1 MIEKINEE
9 AEYLLEDLTFE
20 HDGAHLAYTT
30 GTGAASGM
38 NEAYVLKTE
47 DIELDPESQEL
58 IEEIIHKAEGDLPNS
73 AFAYVPDKDKTSTRK
88 LRIDD
93 ANHVRSAVA
102 ALGKGMMGNKV
113 QIPEKDLPAV
123 KAKVRAAYKKFF
135 PENEVP
141 SVLKSM
147 GEKDSDAVSESS
159 IQKADHGINK
169 EENTVTDTVSINKA
183 DHEDMIKKLAL
194 LESYQEKEKQELRKS
209 KEDVVKSATFVDNQ
223 EEVVTA
229 ILADKTGVV
238 ESVIVKAVEA
248 IEALNQEHKENLEKA
263 LEESKQEVTKAKEE
277 AEATKEEFAK
287 SEAIEGD
294 NNSKEDHEAD
304 INKSKAFTEFLKNDY
319 LKNK

>member
-1 MIEKINEE
+1 MIEKINTE
-9 AEYLLEDLTFE
+9 AEYLLQDLTFE
-20 HDGAHLAYTT
+20 HDEAHLAYTT

-113 QIPEKDLPAV
+113 QIPSKDLPAV

-183 DHEDMIKKLAL
+183 EHEDILKQLAA
-194 LESYQEKEKQELRKS
+194 YQEKEKQELRKS

-229 ILADKTGVV
+229 ILADETGVV

-248 IEALNQEHKENLEKA
+248 IEALNQEHKESLEKA

-277 AEATKEEFAK
+277 AESTKEEFAK

-294 NNSKEDHEAD
+294 NSSLKDTEVDV
-304 INKSKAFTEFLKNDY
+304 NKSEALAQFITENYK
-319 LKNK
+319 

>member
-1 MIEKINEE
+1 MIEKINTE

-20 HDGAHLAYTT
+20 HDEAHLAYTT

-47 DIELDPESQEL
+47 DIEPDPESQEL

-183 DHEDMIKKLAL
+183 EHEDILKQLAA
-194 LESYQEKEKQELRKS
+194 YQEKEKQELRKS

-229 ILADKTGVV
+229 ILADETGVV

-248 IEALNQEHKENLEKA
+248 IEALKDEHKVSLEKA

-294 NNSKEDHEAD
+294 NSSLKDTEVDV
-304 INKSKAFTEFLKNDY
+304 NKSEALAQFITENYK
-319 LKNK
+319 

>member
-1 MIEKINEE
+1 MIEKINTE

-20 HDGAHLAYTT
+20 HDEAHLAYTT

-93 ANHVRSAVA
+93 AEHTRLA
-102 ALGKGMMGNKV
+102 AQALSSEGLMGNKV

-123 KAKVRAAYKKFF
+123 KAKVRAAYRKFF
-135 PENEVP
+135 PDKEVP
-141 SVLKSM
+141 SVLKSLE
-147 GEKDSDAVSESS
+147 EKDSDAVSESS

-169 EENTVTDTVSINKA
+169 EENTVTDTVSINKSE
-183 DHEDMIKKLAL
+183 HEDILKQLEL
-194 LESYQEKEKQELRKS
+194 LKSYQEKEKQDLRKS
-209 KEDVVKSATFVDNQ
+209 KEDIVKSASFIDNS

-229 ILADKTGVV
+229 ILADESGVV

-248 IEALNQEHKENLEKA
+248 IEALKQEQEEKLEKA

-294 NNSKEDHEAD
+294 NSSLKDTEVDV
-304 INKSKAFTEFLKNDY
+304 NKSKALAQFITENYK
-319 LKNK
+319 

>member
-1 MIEKINEE
+1 VIEKINTE

-20 HDGAHLAYTT
+20 HDEAHLAYTT

-47 DIELDPESQEL
+47 DIEPDPESQEL

-159 IQKADHGINK
+159 IEKADHGINK

-183 DHEDMIKKLAL
+183 EHEDILKKLAAY
-194 LESYQEKEKQELRKS
+194 EEKEKQELRKS

-229 ILADKTGVV
+229 ILADETGVV

-248 IEALNQEHKENLEKA
+248 IEALKDEHKVSLEKA

-294 NNSKEDHEAD
+294 NSSLKDTEVDV
-304 INKSKAFTEFLKNDY
+304 NKSEALAQFITENYK
-319 LKNK
+319 

>member
-1 MIEKINEE
+1 MIEKINTE

-20 HDGAHLAYTT
+20 HDEAHLAYTT

-47 DIELDPESQEL
+47 DIEPDPESQEL

-159 IQKADHGINK
+159 IEKADHGINK

-183 DHEDMIKKLAL
+183 EHEDILKKLAAY
-194 LESYQEKEKQELRKS
+194 EEKEKQELRKS

-229 ILADKTGVV
+229 ILTDETGVV

-248 IEALNQEHKENLEKA
+248 IEALKDEHKVNLEKA

-294 NNSKEDHEAD
+294 NSSLKDTEVDV
-304 INKSKAFTEFLKNDY
+304 NKSEALAQFITENYK
-319 LKNK
+319 

>member
-1 MIEKINEE
+1 MIEKINTE

-20 HDGAHLAYTT
+20 HDEAHLAYTT

-113 QIPEKDLPAV
+113 QIPSKDLPAV

-169 EENTVTDTVSINKA
+169 EENTVTDTVSINKSE
-183 DHEDMIKKLAL
+183 HEDILKQLEL
-194 LESYQEKEKQELRKS
+194 LKSYQEKEKQDLRKS
-209 KEDVVKSATFVDNQ
+209 KEDIVKSASFIDNS

-229 ILADKTGVV
+229 ILADESGVV

-248 IEALNQEHKENLEKA
+248 IEALKQEQEEKLEKA

-294 NNSKEDHEAD
+294 NSSLKDTEVDV
-304 INKSKAFTEFLKNDY
+304 NKSKALAQFITENYK
-319 LKNK
+319 

>member
-30 GTGAASGM
+30 DTGAASGNM
-38 NEAYVLKTE
+38 TNNKPYLLKAE

-159 IQKADHGINK
+159 IEKADHGINK

-183 DHEDMIKKLAL
+183 EHEDILKKLAAY
-194 LESYQEKEKQELRKS
+194 EEKEKQELRKS

-229 ILADKTGVV
+229 ILTDETGVV

-248 IEALNQEHKENLEKA
+248 IEALKDEHKVNLEKA

-294 NNSKEDHEAD
+294 NSSLKDTEVDV
-304 INKSKAFTEFLKNDY
+304 NKSEALAQFITENYK
-319 LKNK
+319 

>member
-30 GTGAASGM
+30 DTGAASGNM
-38 NEAYVLKTE
+38 TNNKPYLLKAE
-47 DIELDPESQEL
+47 YIELDPESQEL

-113 QIPEKDLPAV
+113 QIPSKDLPAV

-183 DHEDMIKKLAL
+183 EHEDILKQLAA
-194 LESYQEKEKQELRKS
+194 YQEKEKQELRKS

-229 ILADKTGVV
+229 ILADESGVV

-263 LEESKQEVTKAKEE
+263 LEEAKQEVNKAKEE
-277 AEATKEEFAK
+277 AESTKEEFAK

-294 NNSKEDHEAD
+294 NSSLKDTEVDV
-304 INKSKAFTEFLKNDY
+304 NKSNALAEFITENYK
-319 LKNK
+319 K